1 MNEGSARGA
10 NGGAN
15 VGSNEGAH
23 EGRTR
28 RVQGHEGGA
37 DVGVCV
43 ASYSR
48 TPPPRTLKPLK
59 TGKTYHNIQKLCSCL
74 ACASAVC
81 GLQGSSFRG
90 GPRNV
95 PKAINGHNFEPS
107 NLPSLG
113 GPQEDSKRL

>member
-1 MNEGSARGA
+1 MRGGRT
-10 NGGAN
+10 GGAN

-48 TPPPRTLKPLK
+48 TPPPRTLRPK
-59 TGKTYHNIQKLCSCL
+59 TPQNWQNISQHTKTMFLLGMCKRCL
-74 ACASAVC
+74 
-81 GLQGSSFRG
+81 
-90 GPRNV
+90 
-95 PKAINGHNFEPS
+95 
-107 NLPSLG
+107 
-113 GPQEDSKRL
+113 RLAG